1 MNEKAFQY
9 ESTGEK
15 VRDQQRI
22 HLLLRRVIDEHVL
35 LTVTLPGTH
44 GHFSS
49 AIIDIAPEQDYLLL
63 DELTPAGGHEQLVKK
78 RQMHVQARL
87 KGVNLQFEGHLS
99 RLIKEDGAFAYRIA
113 FPREV
118 TYHQKRAHFRVKIG
132 MADEALVRFQ
142 PGENQPI
149 EGELIDISEGGIC
162 ALLEKP
168 AIELRTGASF
178 PCSIHLDDEAIQ
190 CEIEAR
196 TLREE
201 GDRGQHQRAGFR
213 FKNLTPQQRHHIA
226 RIVARM
232 QRKALRK
239 PH

>member
-9 ESTGEK
+9 ESTGER
-15 VRDQQRI
+15 VRDEQRI
-22 HLLLRRVIDEHVL
+22 HMLLRRVIEERVL
-35 LTVTLPGTH
+35 LTVTLPGSS

-49 AIIDIAPEQDYLLL
+49 AILDIDPDHDYILL
-63 DELTPAGGHEQLVKK
+63 DELTPAAGHEQLLKK

-87 KGVNLQFEGHLS
+87 KGVNLQFEGRLSSLS
-99 RLIKEDGAFAYRIA
+99 REDGTFTYRIA
-113 FPREV
+113 YPAEV
-118 TYHQKRAHFRVKIG
+118 TYHQKRAHFRVRIG
-132 MADEALVRFQ
+132 MADDALVRFQ
-142 PGENQPI
+142 PDEEHPI

-178 PCSIHLDDEAIQ
+178 PCSIHLDDESIQ
-190 CEIEAR
+190 CEIETR

-201 GDRGQHQRAGFR
+201 GDRQQHQRVGFR